1 MTTLKNANTNTAD
14 EAVANLYE
22 ALNRQVA
29 TWSVLYTKLHH
40 FHWYVKGP
48 HFFTLHAKFEGLYN
62 EAAEHLDTIAER
74 LLAIGGRPAA
84 TMAEHL
90 QLSIVREAEGQP
102 SAEEMVETVVSDLKL
117 VTSDLAQG
125 MEAAEAAGDPS
136 TADILNGMREAVDK
150 HIWMLNAFLGK

>member
-1 MTTLKNANTNTAD
+1 MTTLKNANTNTAN
-14 EAVANLYE
+14 EAATHLYE

-29 TWSVLYTKLHH
+29 TWSVFYTKLHH
-40 FHWYVKGP
+40 FHWYVKGA
-48 HFFTLHAKFEGLYN
+48 HFFRLHAKFEELYN
-62 EAAEHLDTIAER
+62 EAAEHMDTIAER

-102 SAEEMVETVVSDLKL
+102 NAEEMVETVVSDLKL
-117 VTSDLAQG
+117 VTTDLAQG
-125 MEAAEAAGDPS
+125 MEAAEAAGDAS

>member
-1 MTTLKNANTNTAD
+1 MSTLKNTNTNSVE
-14 EAVANLYE
+14 EAAVHLYE

-48 HFFTLHAKFEGLYN
+48 HFFRLHAKFEELYD
-62 EAAEHLDTIAER
+62 EAAGHLDTIAER

-84 TMAEHL
+84 TMAEYL

-102 SAEEMVETVVSDLKL
+102 SAEEMVATVVSDLKL
-117 VTSDLAQG
+117 VASDLATG
-125 MEAAEAAGDPS
+125 MESAESAGDPS
-136 TADILNGMREAVDK
+136 TADILNGMRESVDK